1 MNNTILG
8 WLSGKGITLSNDA
21 SDQAVVTAIQK
32 VFIDALAPVTTL
44 ANEKEVQTSTITAL
58 ENEKLALT
66 GRVTALAAELLPL
79 KKSRAALTAD
89 LAIQR
94 GRLKVG
100 DRETKITA
108 LENSANFDADAEALM
123 TGAVVTK
130 TIGGS
135 AGIEEKKALA
145 NDMDQNG
152 VRQTY
157 LDALSKHMTEHP
169 DHGAV
174 EAHAAVM
181 KAHPALSEAMKKPTV

>member
-1 MNNTILG
+1 MKNTILG
-8 WLSGKGITLSNDA
+8 WLAGKGLALNNDA

-32 VFIDALAPVTTL
+32 VFTDALAPVTTL
-44 ANEKEVQTSTITAL
+44 ENEKEAQTSTITAL
-58 ENEKLALT
+58 ENEKLTLT
-66 GRVTALAAELLPL
+66 ARVTALENELPPL

-89 LAIQR
+89 LAILR

-123 TGAVVTK
+123 KGAIIAKV
-130 TIGGS
+130 IGS
-135 AGIEEKKALA
+135 LAIEEKNALA
-145 NDMDQNG
+145 NDMDQSG

-157 LDALSKHMTEHP
+157 LDALSKHMTDHP

-181 KAHPALSEAMKKPTV
+181 KAHPALAEAMKKPTA